1 MDGRATPL
9 VLLDDTACSV
19 CVETQKIRYL
29 PSSIPIV
36 PITLRR
42 VACNGDDALTLVRIR
57 LIGVEFAIIRITIFS
72 LAFHGV

>member
-1 MDGRATPL
+1 MITTQSFMDGRATPL

-36 PITLRR
+36 PITLRS
-42 VACNGDDALTLVRIR
+42 VLFYWI
-57 LIGVEFAIIRITIFS
+57 
-72 LAFHGV
+72 